1 MKRMLINATHA
12 EEVRV
17 ALITGH
23 RLYDFDLENR
33 TREQKKANIYKG
45 HVTRVEPS
53 LEAVFVEY
61 GAGRQG
67 FLSMREI
74 ANSYYKADP
83 RQTSN
88 IRELITEG
96 TELLVQ
102 VEKEER
108 GNKGAALSTF
118 ISLAGRYLVLMPN
131 NPKGGGISRQISGA
145 VRDELKEMLASL
157 NVPRGM
163 SVIVRTA
170 GIGRTQ
176 EELQLDLQ
184 HLLDL
189 WSQIQT
195 TSNSGPSPMLV
206 HQEAGVVTRAIRDYL
221 RDDVTEILIDNEQA
235 FNEAYNFV
243 KAVMP
248 NQLDKLQTYTLN
260 EPLFAH
266 FGIESQI
273 QTAYER
279 EVKLPAGGSIVIDQ
293 TEALVSIDINSAK
306 STRGHD
312 VEETA
317 LSTNLEAAEE
327 IARQLRLRDI
337 GGLVVIDFIDMTK
350 ERNQRMVEAKLRE
363 ATQSDRARIQF
374 GQLSRFGLMEMSRQ
388 RLRPSLEEATGY
400 VCPRCHGTG
409 MVRDLRSLSLSI
421 MRKVEEIALKERHG
435 EVQVEVPVEIAAFLL
450 NEKRHTL
457 VYLEQ
462 SSSVRVTVLPHPHL
476 ETPHYQISYNPEGF
490 APSSY
495 ERIET
500 TRLSEKQLGYASSE
514 WHLEEETPA
523 AAIRPAAAPA
533 DKNKA
538 KPATVAATKA
548 APAEVV
554 ARPAVATPSSSP
566 CAWLENLFVQKQ
578 ASTTD
583 QARTANNAA
592 AAIEQMINNGAVS
605 RGQFGQINPQA
616 ASAEQNNAYL
626 SPAHAKAEPRDYA
639 EKTAEKS
646 ADKDDRNQR
655 NNKKRSKYKD
665 PRDNAQD
672 QTAQNDDNRLE
683 RQDNRQDNRNERQ
696 DNRNER
702 QDNRQDNR
710 NERLDSRQ
718 DNRNERLDS
727 RNERQ
732 DSRQD
737 NRNERLDNRQDN
749 RNERQDNRQD
759 NRNERQDN
767 RQDNRNERQ
776 DNRQDNRNERQDNRP
791 EQQKRQPRRPQG
803 NDQSFESTVEGSVP
817 RRERNN
823 QPRPQR
829 PTRQR
834 DQSVLNDQASA
845 AVEVATIIEPST
857 ALTVELVDAPRQ
869 NTTTSAMLI
878 NIDQQQSEIVALD
891 PVVAPQS
898 QPARKAATQKSA
910 ATTVEPTQTA
920 VEANVVA
927 DADVVE
933 VQAHVAE
940 QQPVRRASNDPR
952 SRSRQRQAQKTAAK
966 ANPATVKINPSQVPT
981 LAQHTVGSLI
991 RHVYGEDCSVLI
1003 EQFGLIPTFNR
1014 ALIKFTDEYAATAA
1028 APVQSQVVVDD
1039 AQPVTRD
1046 VAVAKAKPEA
1056 EPAAVLDLTPPQP
1069 SADTRVANDPRERR
1083 RLAKMAAE
1091 QAFEQA
1097 KLAHTQA
1104 DNAKVEATTAQNA
1117 EVAEPEATVVDTAVV
1132 ADSTSSEA
1140 ELVAVADSTTVQ
1152 AVVEAPVAAPV
1163 VVESVE
1169 AAPAVAPVEAEVPV
1183 EAEATVAPVASAPAP
1198 VESEIAPTKAVEAK
1212 APSTAAEKAKITKAA
1227 AAKAKAQEQ
1236 QADLALSTPEGDESK
1251 DAEADKPVRPRR
1263 PRGRPPK
1270 KATTP
1275 TAE

>member
-74 ANSYYKADP
+74 ANTYYKADP

-108 GNKGAALSTF
+108 GNKGAALSTY

-131 NPKGGGISRQISGA
+131 NPKGGGISRQISGS
-145 VRDELKEMLASL
+145 VREELKEMLATL
-157 NVPRGM
+157 NTPRGM

-170 GIGRTQ
+170 GIGRSK

-189 WSQIQT
+189 WTQIQST
-195 TSNSGPSPMLV
+195 ASSGPSPMLV

-221 RDDVTEILIDNEQA
+221 RDDVAEILIDNEQA
-235 FNEAYNFV
+235 YGEAYNFV

-248 NQLDKLQTYTLN
+248 SQLDKLKTYTLN

-421 MRKVEEIALKERHG
+421 MRKVEEIALRERQG

-450 NEKRHTL
+450 NEKRHSL

-462 SSSVRVTVLPHPHL
+462 TSNVRVTVLPHPHL
-476 ETPHYQISYNPEGF
+476 ETPHYEISFNPEGF
-490 APSSY
+490 APTSY
-495 ERIET
+495 ERTEA
-500 TRLSEKQLGYASSE
+500 TRLSEKELGYESSE
-514 WHLEEETPA
+514 WHLEEEHTHPVANSAQNNKQQKKQQPTQQQNVQQPA
-523 AAIRPAAAPA
+523 PQAQ
-533 DKNKA
+533 
-538 KPATVAATKA
+538 VA
-548 APAEVV
+548 V
-554 ARPAVATPSSSP
+554 PSSSP

-578 ASTTD
+578 AATVD
-583 QARTANNAA
+583 QSRTANNAA
-592 AAIEQMINNGAVS
+592 AAIEQMINGGAVS
-605 RGQFGQINPQA
+605 RGQMGQVATPAPVRIEVAPA
-616 ASAEQNNAYL
+616 VVETNNAYIANT
-626 SPAHAKAEPRDYA
+626 SAPKPEARDYA
-639 EKTAEKS
+639 DRNTE
-646 ADKDDRNQR
+646 KDDKSQR
-655 NNKKRSKYKD
+655 TNNSNNKKRNNNNNKHKEQRE
-665 PRDNAQD
+665 PVQEPI
-672 QTAQNDDNRLE
+672 QHQVHE
-683 RQDNRQDNRNERQ
+683 EVVQI
-696 DNRNER
+696 
-702 QDNRQDNR
+702 
-710 NERLDSRQ
+710 SRQ
-718 DNRNERLDS
+718 EQ
-727 RNERQ
+727 RQ
-732 DSRQD
+732 
-737 NRNERLDNRQDN
+737 
-749 RNERQDNRQD
+749 
-759 NRNERQDN
+759 
-767 RQDNRNERQ
+767 
-776 DNRQDNRNERQDNRP
+776 
-791 EQQKRQPRRPQG
+791 EQREQKQRQPRPPRNEQRQEQREQP
-803 NDQSFESTVEGSVP
+803 FEAQQVEQQAVP
-817 RRERNN
+817 RRDRNS
-823 QPRPQR
+823 QRPQR
-829 PTRQR
+829 PNRHR
-834 DQSVLNDQASA
+834 DQSVLNEPAQEQA
-845 AVEVATIIEPST
+845 
-857 ALTVELVDAPRQ
+857 TVTPVQAQQQRQAENTQQIKVDVIDAPRHEAM
-869 NTTTSAMLI
+869 TTALVV
-878 NIDQQQSEIVALD
+878 NIDQAQSEIVALNKAVQPA
-891 PVVAPQS
+891 PVQQKQAESVVMPVAIQAPVEKAEKVQVAPAVHA
-898 QPARKAATQKSA
+898 P
-910 ATTVEPTQTA
+910 VEKQ
-920 VEANVVA
+920 VES
-927 DADVVE
+927 
-933 VQAHVAE
+933 
-940 QQPVRRASNDPR
+940 QQPVKRASNDPR
-952 SRSRQRQAQKTAAK
+952 QNRRQQREAAK
-966 ANPATVKINPSQVPT
+966 AKVTAPKLTPSQVPT
-981 LAQHTVGSLI
+981 LSQYTVGSLI

-1014 ALIKFTDEYAATAA
+1014 ALLKFTEEFAATLT
-1028 APVQSQVVVDD
+1028 VD
-1039 AQPVTRD
+1039 AVAEEAEQKPVTRD
-1046 VAVAKAKPEA
+1046 VVVTQVKHEV
-1056 EPAAVLDLTPPQP
+1056 EPAPVLALTPPEP
-1069 SADTRVANDPRERR
+1069 VSDNRVANDPRERR
-1083 RLAKMAAE
+1083 RLAKQAAE
-1091 QAFEQA
+1091 QAFEQSKHA
-1097 KLAHTQA
+1097 PTEATSTTEVKAEEA
-1104 DNAKVEATTAQNA
+1104 PVEATTTTLNVEEAKIEVPVAA
-1117 EVAEPEATVVDTAVV
+1117 EIEVHVVAEP
-1132 ADSTSSEA
+1132 
-1140 ELVAVADSTTVQ
+1140 
-1152 AVVEAPVAAPV
+1152 
-1163 VVESVE
+1163 VVESNVTE
-1169 AAPAVAPVEAEVPV
+1169 VAIV
-1183 EAEATVAPVASAPAP
+1183 
-1198 VESEIAPTKAVEAK
+1198 APTKEEVK
-1212 APSTAAEKAKITKAA
+1212 AAKI
-1227 AAKAKAQEQ
+1227 AAKAEAQQ
-1236 QADLALSTPEGDESK
+1236 DLALETAAKDEAN
-1251 DAEADKPVRPRR
+1251 DLVDTDDKPARPRR

-1270 KATTP
+1270 KATP
-1275 TAE
+1275 AE

>member
-131 NPKGGGISRQISGA
+131 NPKGGGISRQISGS
-145 VRDELKEMLASL
+145 VREELKEMLASL

-170 GIGRTQ
+170 GIGRSQ

-189 WSQIQT
+189 WARIQGQA
-195 TSNSGPSPMLV
+195 SSGPSPMLV

-221 RDDVTEILIDNEQA
+221 RDDVAEILIDSEQA
-235 FNEAYNFV
+235 YNEAYNFV

-248 NQLDKLQTYTLN
+248 NQLDKLKTYTLN

-279 EVKLPAGGSIVIDQ
+279 EVKLPSGGSIVIDQ

-317 LSTNLEAAEE
+317 LNTNLEAAEE

-421 MRKVEEIALKERHG
+421 MRKVEEIALRERQG

-450 NEKRHTL
+450 NEKRHSL

-462 SSSVRVTVLPHPHL
+462 TSNVRVTVLPHPHL
-476 ETPHYQISYNPEGF
+476 ETPHYEISFNPEGF
-490 APSSY
+490 APTSY
-495 ERIET
+495 ERTEA
-500 TRLSEKQLGYASSE
+500 TRNSEKELGYESSE
-514 WHLEEETPA
+514 WHLEEEQHVQH
-523 AAIRPAAAPA
+523 APA
-533 DKNKA
+533 PAQQDKNAKRKPGA
-538 KPATVAATKA
+538 PAPQNTTQKPAQAT
-548 APAEVV
+548 
-554 ARPAVATPSSSP
+554 VATPSTSP

-578 ASTTD
+578 AATID
-583 QARTANNAA
+583 QSRTANNAA
-592 AAIEQMINNGAVS
+592 AAIEQMVNGGAVS
-605 RGQFGQINPQA
+605 RGQFGQVSHTAPVA
-616 ASAEQNNAYL
+616 VETRKAPETNAYISH
-626 SPAHAKAEPRDYA
+626 SPVAKNDVRDGTDRA
-639 EKTAEKS
+639 EKE
-646 ADKDDRNQR
+646 DRPQRSNNKKPR
-655 NNKKRSKYKD
+655 NNKQ
-665 PRDNAQD
+665 RDNREHAQD
-672 QTAQNDDNRLE
+672 QHVIEEVVQTTRQEHRHEQRQERHEAPRQDNQ
-683 RQDNRQDNRNERQ
+683 RQDNRHDNVRQDSIRQENQRQ
-696 DNRNER
+696 DNRHE
-702 QDNRQDNR
+702 QR
-710 NERLDSRQ
+710 NESREQ
-718 DNRNERLDS
+718 KPRNPK
-727 RNERQ
+727 
-732 DSRQD
+732 
-737 NRNERLDNRQDN
+737 
-749 RNERQDNRQD
+749 
-759 NRNERQDN
+759 
-767 RQDNRNERQ
+767 
-776 DNRQDNRNERQDNRP
+776 RP
-791 EQQKRQPRRPQG
+791 HQNEQQFDAQNEQA
-803 NDQSFESTVEGSVP
+803 VP
-817 RRERNN
+817 RRDRNA
-823 QPRPQR
+823 QRPPRPNR
-829 PTRQR
+829 HR
-834 DQSVLNDQASA
+834 DQSVLNEQPAPVVVDNTQQLKVDMVDVPHNNNLTTALVVNLDQAKSEIIA
-845 AVEVATIIEPST
+845 LNPSVQTAPVEVIATPVT
-857 ALTVELVDAPRQ
+857 PAP
-869 NTTTSAMLI
+869 
-878 NIDQQQSEIVALD
+878 
-891 PVVAPQS
+891 
-898 QPARKAATQKSA
+898 
-910 ATTVEPTQTA
+910 
-920 VEANVVA
+920 
-927 DADVVE
+927 
-933 VQAHVAE
+933 VAE
-940 QQPVRRASNDPR
+940 VAKVEEPKIAEAETTQPESKQAEQAQQPVRRASNDPR
-952 SRSRQRQAQKTAAK
+952 QNRRNKQRDNKAK
-966 ANPATVKINPSQVPT
+966 VVAPKVNPSQVPT
-981 LAQHTVGSLI
+981 LGQYTVSSLI
-991 RHVYGEDCSVLI
+991 RHVYGDDCSVLI

-1014 ALIKFTDEYAATAA
+1014 ALQKFTEAYTATLTVESTDIAEEKK
-1028 APVQSQVVVDD
+1028 
-1039 AQPVTRD
+1039 PVTRD
-1046 VAVAKAKPEA
+1046 VVVTKVQVEA
-1056 EPAAVLDLTPPQP
+1056 EPAPVLNLTPPKP
-1069 SADTRVANDPRERR
+1069 ASDNRVANDPRERR
-1083 RLAKMAAE
+1083 RLAKLAAE
-1091 QAFEQA
+1091 QAKQA
-1097 KLAHTQA
+1097 RVEEAHA
-1104 DNAKVEATTAQNA
+1104 
-1117 EVAEPEATVVDTAVV
+1117 
-1132 ADSTSSEA
+1132 
-1140 ELVAVADSTTVQ
+1140 
-1152 AVVEAPVAAPV
+1152 VEAPSVVPAVEEPV
-1163 VVESVE
+1163 VASTEVTPTIETE
-1169 AAPAVAPVEAEVPV
+1169 AVVDVTIDEKV
-1183 EAEATVAPVASAPAP
+1183 EAEATVP
-1198 VESEIAPTKAVEAK
+1198 VENTVTEIATPVVAETETKKEEK
-1212 APSTAAEKAKITKAA
+1212 ASTANPKVEPSNSEELK
-1227 AAKAKAQEQ
+1227 
-1236 QADLALSTPEGDESK
+1236 D
-1251 DAEADKPVRPRR
+1251 DAELSDEDKPVRPRR

-1270 KATTP
+1270 KVTP
-1275 TAE
+1275 PTEE

>member
-17 ALITGH
+17 ALVTGQ

-33 TREQKKANIYKG
+33 TREQKKSNIYKG

-131 NPKGGGISRQISGA
+131 NPKGGGISRQISGS
-145 VRDELKEMLASL
+145 VREELKEMLASL

-170 GIGRTQ
+170 GIGRSQ

-189 WSQIQT
+189 WAQIQNT
-195 TSNSGPSPMLV
+195 ASSGPSPMLV

-221 RDDVTEILIDNEQA
+221 RDDVAEILIDSEQA
-235 FNEAYNFV
+235 YNEAYNFV

-248 NQLDKLQTYTLN
+248 RQIDKLKTYTLN

-279 EVKLPAGGSIVIDQ
+279 EVKLPSGGSIVIDQ

-317 LSTNLEAAEE
+317 LNTNLEAAEE

-350 ERNQRMVEAKLRE
+350 DRNQRMVEAKLRE

-421 MRKVEEIALKERHG
+421 MRKVEEIALRERHG

-450 NEKRHTL
+450 NEKRHSL

-462 SSSVRVTVLPHPHL
+462 TSGVRVTVLPHPHL
-476 ETPHYQISYNPEGF
+476 ETPHYEISYNPEGF
-490 APSSY
+490 APTSY
-495 ERIET
+495 ERTEA
-500 TRLSEKQLGYASSE
+500 TRSSEKELGYEASD
-514 WHLEEETPA
+514 WHLEDADQQPSAAPIADKHGKKKPQQAAAQQSTQAPSPA
-523 AAIRPAAAPA
+523 AVTTA
-533 DKNKA
+533 
-538 KPATVAATKA
+538 
-548 APAEVV
+548 
-554 ARPAVATPSSSP
+554 SSSP

-578 ASTTD
+578 AHTVD

-592 AAIEQMINNGAVS
+592 SAIEQMVNGGAVS
-605 RGQFGQINPQA
+605 RGQFGQVA
-616 ASAEQNNAYL
+616 ATPAAVVATPVANNNVYL
-626 SPAHAKAEPRDYA
+626 SATPAPQKSEQRDFA
-639 EKTAEKS
+639 EKNSEKEEKS
-646 ADKDDRNQR
+646 QR
-655 NNKKRSKYKD
+655 HNKKRNNNNKQREQREQ
-665 PRDNAQD
+665 PQE
-672 QTAQNDDNRLE
+672 QNQVVE
-683 RQDNRQDNRNERQ
+683 EVVQM
-696 DNRNER
+696 
-702 QDNRQDNR
+702 
-710 NERLDSRQ
+710 SRQ
-718 DNRNERLDS
+718 
-727 RNERQ
+727 
-732 DSRQD
+732 
-737 NRNERLDNRQDN
+737 
-749 RNERQDNRQD
+749 
-759 NRNERQDN
+759 
-767 RQDNRNERQ
+767 
-776 DNRQDNRNERQDNRP
+776 
-791 EQQKRQPRRPQG
+791 EQREQKRQRQQQRQPQQ
-803 NDQSFESTVEGSVP
+803 DQQSETHAEQAVP
-817 RRERNN
+817 RRDRNN
-823 QPRPQR
+823 QQR
-829 PTRQR
+829 PNRPNRHR
-834 DQSVLNDQASA
+834 DQSVLNEQQVAVA
-845 AVEVATIIEPST
+845 APAPVVVDEQQVKVEVI
-857 ALTVELVDAPRQ
+857 DAPRQ
-869 NTTTSAMLI
+869 DIMPTALVVNV
-878 NIDQQQSEIVALD
+878 DQAQSEIIAINKPATVKAVEA
-891 PVVAPQS
+891 VVAPAVTET
-898 QPARKAATQKSA
+898 PE
-910 ATTVEPTQTA
+910 V
-920 VEANVVA
+920 VEAVPATVVTEA
-927 DADVVE
+927 KVE
-933 VQAHVAE
+933 VQAEAPALQVEVEA
-940 QQPVRRASNDPR
+940 QKPRSDGKRASNDPR
-952 SRSRQRQAQKTAAK
+952 MRRRQQRDAQAKRAQAPKL
-966 ANPATVKINPSQVPT
+966 NPSQVPT
-981 LAQHTVGSLI
+981 LAQYTVGSLI
-991 RHVYGEDCSVLI
+991 RHVYGEDCAVLI

-1014 ALIKFTDEYAATAA
+1014 ALQKFTAEYAT
-1028 APVQSQVVVDD
+1028 SLNTSTVVVE
-1039 AQPVTRD
+1039 AEKKPVTRD
-1046 VAVAKAKPEA
+1046 VEVTKATPEA
-1056 EPAAVLDLTPPQP
+1056 EPAPVLDLTPPKP
-1069 SADTRVANDPRERR
+1069 ESEKRVANDPRERR
-1083 RLAKMAAE
+1083 RLAKQAAE
-1091 QAFEQA
+1091 QALAQVKQA
-1097 KLAHTQA
+1097 HVEEAPIA
-1104 DNAKVEATTAQNA
+1104 AEPVVAPVVEEIAAVVEPVEAAAA
-1117 EVAEPEATVVDTAVV
+1117 EVAVE
-1132 ADSTSSEA
+1132 
-1140 ELVAVADSTTVQ
+1140 AVAETP
-1152 AVVEAPVAAPV
+1152 VVEAVT
-1163 VVESVE
+1163 ETK
-1169 AAPAVAPVEAEVPV
+1169 APAK
-1183 EAEATVAPVASAPAP
+1183 T
-1198 VESEIAPTKAVEAK
+1198 
-1212 APSTAAEKAKITKAA
+1212 
-1227 AAKAKAQEQ
+1227 KAKAEPVPTE
-1236 QADLALSTPEGDESK
+1236 LSVDVV
-1251 DAEADKPVRPRR
+1251 AEEATETLSEKEEKEKARPRR

-1270 KATTP
+1270 KVTP